1 MRIRARLHMKQIL
14 SRTLLLVTLI
24 CTAATLCGCSPL
36 VFLNAAATGKGFSR
50 QGDIA
55 YGPLPRQKLDIY
67 VPDAAAARSFPVV
80 VFFYGGG
87 WETGKRPDYRFVGA
101 ALASR
106 GVMVVVADYR
116 VYPEVVFPAFV
127 EDAALA
133 VRWTQDHAAQSGGD
147 PKRLFLM
154 GHSAGAHI
162 AAMLALNRQYLRSS
176 GADPAAVAGLIGLS
190 GPYDFLPLKNQTR
203 KKIFGDPAPRN
214 TQPIDFVTAHAPPA
228 LLISGSDDT
237 TVDPGNSR
245 RLAAALESVGRP
257 VEYRVYPGIG
267 HGRVVAGFS
276 PPLSRGVPVT
286 EDVMRFIGSH

>member
-1 MRIRARLHMKQIL
+1 MKRIL

-24 CTAATLCGCSPL
+24 CAAVALAGCSPL
-36 VFLNAAATGKGFSR
+36 VLLNAAATGKGFSR

-67 VPDAAAARSFPVV
+67 VPDAAVGRPVPVV

-87 WETGKRPDYRFVGA
+87 WESGKRQDYRFVGA

-106 GVMVVVADYR
+106 GVMAVVADYR
-116 VYPEVVFPAFV
+116 IYPQVVFPAFV
-127 EDAALA
+127 EDAAMA
-133 VRWTQDHAAQSGGD
+133 VKWTQDHAGQSGGD
-147 PKRLFLM
+147 AKRLFLM

-162 AAMLALNRQYLRSS
+162 AAMLALNKQYLRSA

-190 GPYDFLPLKNQTR
+190 GPYDFLPLKTETR

-214 TQPIDFVTAHAPPA
+214 TQPIDFVTADAPPA
-228 LLISGSDDT
+228 LLITGSADT

-245 RLAAALESVGRP
+245 RLAAALESVGRR
-257 VEYRVYPGIG
+257 VEYRVYPDIG

-286 EDVMRFIGSH
+286 EDVLRFIGSH